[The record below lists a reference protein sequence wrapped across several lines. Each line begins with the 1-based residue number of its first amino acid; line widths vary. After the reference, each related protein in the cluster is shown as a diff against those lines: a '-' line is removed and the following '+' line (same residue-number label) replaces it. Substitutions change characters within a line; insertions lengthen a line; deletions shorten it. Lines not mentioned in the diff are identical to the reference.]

1 MVGHCS
7 EAYHELDIH
16 MSDSCPIA
24 TAKNY
29 LLAQVWEL
37 WYACQWTESTRR
49 RFVNDVRLLLANKS
63 PSSNKP
69 SVIPHQGMKNVKF
82 PNQLKKIFNSWL
94 NTACNTTI
102 KETHQIVKQRYA
114 YLFLVF

>member
-29 LLAQVWEL
+29 LLAQVMLADHFDPSNSTDLQYLWEL

-82 PNQLKKIFNSWL
+82 PNFP
-94 NTACNTTI
+94 
-102 KETHQIVKQRYA
+102 
-114 YLFLVF
+114 